1 MWVPRT
7 TDMEMDEVA
16 RGIACGGDDGA
27 IKQIFYLHGTHVEC
41 LVRMPVPFA
50 FDEVIDTE

>member
-1 MWVPRT
+1 
-7 TDMEMDEVA
+7 MEMDEVA